1 MSKKD
6 EIMSLIDEIND
17 VQIVKKETIE
27 NQDYE
32 AAAKTRD
39 KEKELLFKLDEIS
52 GVKDFYTK
60 VYSTEKILQHIEI
73 LINPTEELKKL
84 RPNFRETFEDLSFNK
99 YLVKLYKQRDEAYE
113 AVLQLRSLIK

>member
-73 LINPTEELKKL
+73 LINSTEELKKL